1 MKTRYVLSIAAAVT
15 LGLLQ
20 AGPVAAQG
28 AQKVRVA
35 TEGAYEPFNYK
46 DPSGQLQGF
55 DVEIAKALCA
65 KAKFECEIVAQDW
78 DGIIPGLLAKK
89 YDAIIASM
97 AITEERK
104 KKVSFTDKYYQTP
117 ARFIVKKGAKI
128 ELTAEGLKG
137 KNLGTQRATIH
148 SNYLEQTY
156 GKVAN
161 IKLYDTQEN
170 ANLDLVAGRLD
181 AIEADSVVLLEGFL
195 KKPEGK
201 NFEFAGPEFYLS
213 DGAGIAVRKEDEALR
228 TAFNKALKEIRED
241 GTYKKINDKYFP
253 FDIYGPAP
261 KSS

>member
-1 MKTRYVLSIAAAVT
+1 LSIAAAVT

-20 AGPVAAQG
+20 AGPATAQG

-55 DVEIAKALCA
+55 DVEIAKAVCA

>member
-1 MKTRYVLSIAAAVT
+1 MGKRTILLVAAALTCGFV
-15 LGLLQ
+15 Q
-20 AGPVAAQG
+20 VGPAAAQG
-28 AQKVRVA
+28 TQKVRVA

-46 DPSGQLQGF
+46 DPNGQLQGF
-55 DVEIAKALCA
+55 DVDIAKALCER
-65 KAKFECEIVAQDW
+65 AKFECEIVAQDW

-97 AITEERK
+97 AITDERK
-104 KKVSFTDKYYQTP
+104 KKVAFTEKYYQTP
-117 ARFIVKKGAKI
+117 ARFIVKKGAKLDI
-128 ELTAEGLKG
+128 SEAGLKG
-137 KNLGTQRATIH
+137 KNIGAQRATIH

-213 DGAGIAVRKEDEALR
+213 DGAGIAVRKEDETLR
-228 TAFNKALKEIRED
+228 TAFNKALKEIRAD

-253 FDIYGPAP
+253 FDIYGPPP